1 MPMGVHW
8 LICAEYTVRDCFFI
22 AISVSDSSF
31 YSPTEMMT
39 LPKKCIQYVSM
50 LTWLTSF
57 MLLCCWACRAC
68 AQESFSGWDHA
79 LLRLL
84 LAKLHDLTPSI
95 TIQSEYNNLITFKNF
110 LNLVN
115 QILIIQ
121 RIFSILQPLHFIDF
135 VLGKCFSGQCASSF
149 RYAGIA
155 PQRSPGVWDW
165 VQTIKP
171 GIVSKKKNWKEISSP
186 WIKWCESASCGQK

>member
-1 MPMGVHW
+1 M
-8 LICAEYTVRDCFFI
+8 
-22 AISVSDSSF
+22 
-31 YSPTEMMT
+31 
-39 LPKKCIQYVSM
+39 
-50 LTWLTSF
+50 
-57 MLLCCWACRAC
+57 
-68 AQESFSGWDHA
+68 
-79 LLRLL
+79 
-84 LAKLHDLTPSI
+84 
-95 TIQSEYNNLITFKNF
+95 
-110 LNLVN
+110 N

-171 GIVSKKKNWKEISSP
+171 GIVSKKKIEKKLVPHELSDVSQRAVAKNSP
-186 WIKWCESASCGQK
+186 TKQILTLFLLHHESVK